1 MEDIATTMNIVRY
14 MLFTE
19 RGQFQIFNFDIH
31 VSIHAVKTVVMKR
44 RKKNGRE

>member
-44 RKKNGRE
+44 EKNGRE